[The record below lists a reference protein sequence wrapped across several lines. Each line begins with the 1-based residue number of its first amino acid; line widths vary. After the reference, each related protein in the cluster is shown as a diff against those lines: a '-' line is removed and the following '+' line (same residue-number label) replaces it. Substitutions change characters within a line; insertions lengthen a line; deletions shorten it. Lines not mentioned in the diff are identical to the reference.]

1 MKLKTVHCITFP
13 AFNLLTRA
21 KSPIHAARFS
31 KILLHQTHVKLRN
44 NQRSAQ
50 LSAMRKLLYR
60 LTIS

>member
-1 MKLKTVHCITFP
+1 MKLKTAYCITFP

-21 KSPIHAARFS
+21 ESPIQAAGFS